1 MIKIGDYVTRKSY
14 DNDIIFEVIE
24 IEGKECMLK
33 GVDVRLMADAPIND
47 LVLCDRGS
55 VRDDFFP
62 LLDCASN
69 LDRNEFFYL
78 PGKILHVDGD
88 KSYLSRCMDFYK
100 KANVLAYGK
109 SIKESEMYKE
119 IPKYLKQYNP
129 DILIITGHDA
139 YFKKRDKE
147 NNNSLYKNSENFC
160 KAVIEARK
168 YEKSS
173 DKLIIIAGACQS
185 NYEELIKCGA
195 TFASSPKKINIH
207 ALDPAIIATTLSLL
221 DRSEEVDL
229 ISLLSKTKYGKDGI
243 GGLKSKGTMYVG
255 YPRNEV

>member
-1 MIKIGDYVTRKSY
+1 MINVGDYVTRKSY
-14 DNDIIFEVIE
+14 ENDIMFEVIE

-33 GVDVRLMADAPIND
+33 GVDIRLIADAPIHD
-47 LVLCDRGS
+47 LVVCDRSKSG
-55 VRDDFFP
+55 DDFFP
-62 LLDCASN
+62 LLDEIAS
-69 LDRNEFFYL
+69 LDRNEYFYL
-78 PGKILHVDGD
+78 PGKILHIDGD
-88 KSYLSRCMDFYK
+88 KAYLNRCMEFYK
-100 KANVLAYGK
+100 KSNVLAYGK
-109 SIKESEMYKE
+109 SVKENEMYKE
-119 IPKYLKQYNP
+119 VPKYLKQYNP
-129 DILIITGHDA
+129 DILILTGHDA

-147 NNNSLYKNSENFC
+147 SDNNLYKNSENFC

-207 ALDPAIIATTLSLL
+207 ALDPAIIATSLSLL

-229 ISLLSKTKYGKDGI
+229 LALLSKTKYGKDGI

>member
-1 MIKIGDYVTRKSY
+1 MIKVGDYVTRKSY

-24 IEGKECMLK
+24 IEGKECILK
-33 GVDVRLMADAPIND
+33 GVDIRLVADAPIID
-47 LVLCDRGS
+47 LVPCDRKKAS
-55 VRDDFFP
+55 DDFEP
-62 LLDCASN
+62 CLDFLNN
-69 LDRNEFFYL
+69 LDRSEFFYL
-78 PGKILHVDGD
+78 PGKILHIDGD
-88 KSYLSRCMDFYK
+88 KMYLNRCLEFYK
-100 KANVLAYGK
+100 KSNVLAYGR
-109 SIKESEMYKE
+109 SVKESEMYKE

-139 YFKKRDKE
+139 YFKNRDKH
-147 NNNSLYKNSENFC
+147 NNDTYKNSENFC

-207 ALDPAIIATTLSLL
+207 ALDPAIIATSLSLL
-221 DRSEEVDL
+221 DRSKEVDL
-229 ISLLSKTKYGKDGI
+229 IELLSKTKYGKDGI
-243 GGLKSKGTMYVG
+243 GGLRSKGTMYVG

>member
-1 MIKIGDYVTRKSY
+1 MISLGDYVTRKSY
-14 DNDIIFEVIE
+14 ENDIVFEVIA
-24 IEGKECMLK
+24 IEGKECVLK
-33 GVDVRLMADAPIND
+33 GVDIRLMADAPVND
-47 LVLCDRGS
+47 LVVCDRNNAS
-55 VRDDFFP
+55 DDFFP
-62 LLDCASN
+62 LLDGVAS
-69 LDRNEFFYL
+69 LDRSEYFYL
-78 PGKILHVDGD
+78 PGKILHIDGD
-88 KSYLSRCMDFYK
+88 KTYLNRCMEFYK
-100 KANVLAYGK
+100 KNNVLAYGK
-109 SIKESEMYKE
+109 SVKESDMYKE
-119 IPKYLKQYNP
+119 IPKFLKQYNP

-139 YFKKRDKE
+139 YFKKREDSG
-147 NNNSLYKNSENFC
+147 NSLYKNSENFC

-185 NYEELIKCGA
+185 NYEELIKAGA

-229 ISLLSKTKYGKDGI
+229 LSLLSKTKYGQDGI

-255 YPRNEV
+255 YPRGER